1 MWKLIT
7 RAMVVAAASVA
18 TNSACGAIKSA
29 YKNFD
34 TKVIPKKGSVLYCDL
49 TGSFLEHSGIYVG
62 DNRIVHLNGKG
73 EIEAVS
79 PAAFLSPFALQDIY
93 VSCMEN
99 SAVGSERVAT
109 RALSMVG
116 EKRSYNLMLD
126 NCHQFT
132 TGCLTEDFENSS
144 NLLTFLK
151 MQAKDTLGADTW
163 HLWDR

>member
-1 MWKLIT
+1 MSPSIIL
-7 RAMVVAAASVA
+7 RYAAAA
-18 TNSACGAIKSA
+18 TATVIACGVTKSA

-34 TKVIPKKGSVLYCDL
+34 TKVMPKKGSVLYCDL

-79 PAAFLSPFALQDIY
+79 PAEFLSLFALQDIY

-99 SAVGSERVAT
+99 SAVGSEHVAN
-109 RALSMVG
+109 RALSIVG

-132 TGCLTEDFENSS
+132 TGCLTGNFENSS

>member
-18 TNSACGAIKSA
+18 TNSACGAVKSA

-34 TKVIPKKGSVLYCDL
+34 TKVMPKKGSVLYCDL
-49 TGSFLEHSGIYVG
+49 SFGIAEHSDIYVG
-62 DNRIVHLNGKG
+62 DNRIVHINGKG
-73 EIEAVS
+73 EIEVVS

-116 EKRSYNLMLD
+116 KKRNYNLVMN

>member
-7 RAMVVAAASVA
+7 RAMVVAAASIA
-18 TNSACGAIKSA
+18 TNSACDAVKSA
-29 YKNFD
+29 FKNTD
-34 TKVIPKKGSVLYCDL
+34 TKVTPQKGSVLYCDL
-49 TGSFLEHSGIYVG
+49 SFIIAEHSGIYVG

-79 PAAFLSPFALQDIY
+79 PAEFLSLFALQDIY

-99 SAVGSERVAT
+99 SAVGSERVANH
-109 RALSMVG
+109 ALSMVG
-116 EKRSYNLMLD
+116 KKRNYNLVMN

-132 TGCLTEDFENSS
+132 TGCLTGNFENSS
-144 NLLTFLK
+144 KLLTFLK

>member
-1 MWKLIT
+1 MLPSIILRYT
-7 RAMVVAAASVA
+7 AVA
-18 TNSACGAIKSA
+18 TATAIACGVAKSA

-34 TKVIPKKGSVLYCDL
+34 TKVTPQKGSVLYCDL
-49 TGSFLEHSGIYVG
+49 SFGIAEHSGIYVC

-73 EIEAVS
+73 EIEVVS

-99 SAVGSERVAT
+99 NAVGSERVANH
-109 RALSMVG
+109 ALSMVG
-116 EKRSYNLMLD
+116 KKRNYNFVMN

-144 NLLTFLK
+144 KLLTFLK
-151 MQAKDTLGADTW
+151 MQAEKTLNTDTW
-163 HLWDR
+163 SLWDR

>member
-1 MWKLIT
+1 MNV
-7 RAMVVAAASVA
+7 APVVV
-18 TNSACGAIKSA
+18 NSICGIIKST

-34 TKVIPKKGSVLYCDL
+34 TKVMPEKGSVLYCDL
-49 TGSFLEHSGIYVG
+49 SFGIAEHSDIYVG

-79 PAAFLSPFALQDIY
+79 PAAFLSPFVLQDIY

-116 EKRSYNLMLD
+116 KKRNYNLVMN

>member
-18 TNSACGAIKSA
+18 TNSACGAVKSA
-29 YKNFD
+29 FKNTD
-34 TKVIPKKGSVLYCDL
+34 TKVTPQKGSVLYCDL

-73 EIEAVS
+73 EIEVVS

-99 SAVGSERVAT
+99 SAVGSERVANH
-109 RALSMVG
+109 ALSMVG
-116 EKRSYNLMLD
+116 KKRNYNFVMN

>member
-18 TNSACGAIKSA
+18 TNSACGAVKSA

-73 EIEAVS
+73 EIEVVS

-99 SAVGSERVAT
+99 SAVGSSTWQIVP
-109 RALSMVG
+109 
-116 EKRSYNLMLD
+116 
-126 NCHQFT
+126 
-132 TGCLTEDFENSS
+132 CL
-144 NLLTFLK
+144 
-151 MQAKDTLGADTW
+151 
-163 HLWDR
+163 

>member
-18 TNSACGAIKSA
+18 TNSACGAVKSA
-29 YKNFD
+29 FKNTD
-34 TKVIPKKGSVLYCDL
+34 TKVMPKKGSVLYCDL

-116 EKRSYNLMLD
+116 KKRNYNFVMN

-144 NLLTFLK
+144 KLLTFLK

>member
-1 MWKLIT
+1 M
-7 RAMVVAAASVA
+7 
-18 TNSACGAIKSA
+18 
-29 YKNFD
+29 
-34 TKVIPKKGSVLYCDL
+34 PKKGSVLYCDL
-49 TGSFLEHSGIYVG
+49 SFGIAEHSDIYVG
-62 DNRIVHLNGKG
+62 DNRIVHINGKG
-73 EIEAVS
+73 EIEVVS

-99 SAVGSERVAT
+99 SAVGSERVANH
-109 RALSMVG
+109 ALSMAG
-116 EKRSYNLMLD
+116 KKRNYNLVMN

>member
-1 MWKLIT
+1 MNV
-7 RAMVVAAASVA
+7 APVVV
-18 TNSACGAIKSA
+18 NSICGIIKST

-34 TKVIPKKGSVLYCDL
+34 TKVMPKKGSVLYCDL
-49 TGSFLEHSGIYVG
+49 SFGIAEHSGIYVG

-99 SAVGSERVAT
+99 SAVGSERVANH
-109 RALSMVG
+109 ALSMVG
-116 EKRSYNLMLD
+116 KKRNYNFVMN
-126 NCHQFT
+126 NCQQFT
-132 TGCLTEDFENSS
+132 TGCLTGNFENSS

>member
-1 MWKLIT
+1 MRKAIART
-7 RAMVVAAASVA
+7 IIMNVAPVVVNSICGIIKA
-18 TNSACGAIKSA
+18 T

-34 TKVIPKKGSVLYCDL
+34 TKVMPEKGSVLYCDL
-49 TGSFLEHSGIYVG
+49 SFGIAEHSGIYVG

-79 PAAFLSPFALQDIY
+79 PAEFLSLFALQDIY

-99 SAVGSERVAT
+99 SAVGSERVANH
-109 RALSMVG
+109 ALSMVG
-116 EKRSYNLMLD
+116 KKRNYNFVMN

-144 NLLTFLK
+144 KLLTFLK

>member
-18 TNSACGAIKSA
+18 TNSACGVVKSA

-34 TKVIPKKGSVLYCDL
+34 TKVMPKKGSVLYCDL

-79 PAAFLSPFALQDIY
+79 PAEFLSPFALQDIY
-93 VSCMEN
+93 VSCMGN

-116 EKRSYNLMLD
+116 KKRNYNLVMN

-132 TGCLTEDFENSS
+132 TGCLTGNFENSS

>member
-18 TNSACGAIKSA
+18 TNSACGAVKSA

-34 TKVIPKKGSVLYCDL
+34 TKVMPKKGSVLYCDL

-73 EIEAVS
+73 EIEVVS

-99 SAVGSERVAT
+99 SAVGSERVANH
-109 RALSMVG
+109 AMSIVG

-132 TGCLTEDFENSS
+132 TGCLTGNIEKSKNY
-144 NLLTFLK
+144 LWMLK
-151 MQAKDTLGADTW
+151 MQAERT
-163 HLWDR
+163 

>member
-1 MWKLIT
+1 M
-7 RAMVVAAASVA
+7 
-18 TNSACGAIKSA
+18 
-29 YKNFD
+29 
-34 TKVIPKKGSVLYCDL
+34 PEKGSVLYCDL
-49 TGSFLEHSGIYVG
+49 SFGIAEHSDIYVG

-79 PAAFLSPFALQDIY
+79 PAAFLSPFVLQDIY

-116 EKRSYNLMLD
+116 KKRNYNLVMN

-132 TGCLTEDFENSS
+132 TGCLTGNFENSS

>member
-18 TNSACGAIKSA
+18 TNSACGAVKSA

-34 TKVIPKKGSVLYCDL
+34 TKVMPKKGSVLYCDL
-49 TGSFLEHSGIYVG
+49 TGSFLEHSDIYVG

-73 EIEAVS
+73 EIEIVS

-93 VSCMEN
+93 VSCMGN
-99 SAVGSERVAT
+99 SAVGSERVANH
-109 RALSMVG
+109 ALSMVG
-116 EKRSYNLMLD
+116 KKRNYNLVMN

-132 TGCLTEDFENSS
+132 TGCLTGNFENSS
-144 NLLTFLK
+144 KHLTFLK
-151 MQAKDTLGADTW
+151 MQAEKTLNTDTW
-163 HLWDR
+163 SLWDR

>member
-1 MWKLIT
+1 M
-7 RAMVVAAASVA
+7 
-18 TNSACGAIKSA
+18 
-29 YKNFD
+29 
-34 TKVIPKKGSVLYCDL
+34 PKKGSVLYCDL

-79 PAAFLSPFALQDIY
+79 PAEFLSPFALQDIY

-99 SAVGSERVAT
+99 SAVDSERVANH
-109 RALSMVG
+109 ALSMIG
-116 EKRSYNLMLD
+116 KKRNYNFVMN

>member
-1 MWKLIT
+1 M
-7 RAMVVAAASVA
+7 
-18 TNSACGAIKSA
+18 
-29 YKNFD
+29 
-34 TKVIPKKGSVLYCDL
+34 PEKGSVLYCDL
-49 TGSFLEHSGIYVG
+49 SFGIAEHSDIYVG

-79 PAAFLSPFALQDIY
+79 PAAFLSPFVLQDIY

-116 EKRSYNLMLD
+116 KKRNYNLVMN

>member
-18 TNSACGAIKSA
+18 TNSACGSVKSVF
-29 YKNFD
+29 KNTD
-34 TKVIPKKGSVLYCDL
+34 TKVTPQKGSVLYCDL
-49 TGSFLEHSGIYVG
+49 SFGIAEHSDIYVG

-79 PAAFLSPFALQDIY
+79 PAEFLSPFALQDIY
-93 VSCMEN
+93 VSCMGN

-116 EKRSYNLMLD
+116 KKRNYNLVMN

-132 TGCLTEDFENSS
+132 TGCLTGNFENSS
-144 NLLTFLK
+144 KLLTFLK

-163 HLWDR
+163 HLWNR

>member
-18 TNSACGAIKSA
+18 TNSACGAVKSA

-34 TKVIPKKGSVLYCDL
+34 TKVMPKKGSVLYCDL

-79 PAAFLSPFALQDIY
+79 PAEFLSLFALQDIY

-99 SAVGSERVAT
+99 SAVGSEHVAN
-109 RALSMVG
+109 RALSIVG

-132 TGCLTEDFENSS
+132 TGCLTGNFENSK
-144 NLLTFLK
+144 NFLWMLK
-151 MQAKDTLGADTW
+151 MQAEKTLNADTW
-163 HLWDR
+163 NLWDR

>member
-1 MWKLIT
+1 M
-7 RAMVVAAASVA
+7 
-18 TNSACGAIKSA
+18 
-29 YKNFD
+29 
-34 TKVIPKKGSVLYCDL
+34 PEKGSVLYCDL
-49 TGSFLEHSGIYVG
+49 SFGIAEHSDIYVG

-73 EIEAVS
+73 EIAVVS

-99 SAVGSERVAT
+99 SAVGSERAANH
-109 RALSMVG
+109 ALSMVG
-116 EKRSYNLMLD
+116 KKRNYNLVMN

-132 TGCLTEDFENSS
+132 TGSLTGNFENSS
-144 NLLTFLK
+144 KHLTFLK

>member
-1 MWKLIT
+1 M
-7 RAMVVAAASVA
+7 
-18 TNSACGAIKSA
+18 
-29 YKNFD
+29 
-34 TKVIPKKGSVLYCDL
+34 PEKGSVLYCDL
-49 TGSFLEHSGIYVG
+49 SFGIAEHSDIYVG

-79 PAAFLSPFALQDIY
+79 PAAFLSPFVLQDIY

-116 EKRSYNLMLD
+116 KKRNYNLAMN

>member
-1 MWKLIT
+1 M
-7 RAMVVAAASVA
+7 
-18 TNSACGAIKSA
+18 
-29 YKNFD
+29 
-34 TKVIPKKGSVLYCDL
+34 PEKGSVLYCDL

-79 PAAFLSPFALQDIY
+79 PAEFLSPFALQDIY

-99 SAVGSERVAT
+99 SAVGSERVANH
-109 RALSMVG
+109 ALSMVG
-116 EKRSYNLMLD
+116 KKRNYNFVMN

>member
-1 MWKLIT
+1 M
-7 RAMVVAAASVA
+7 
-18 TNSACGAIKSA
+18 
-29 YKNFD
+29 
-34 TKVIPKKGSVLYCDL
+34 PKKGSVLYCDL

-79 PAAFLSPFALQDIY
+79 PAEFLSPFALQDIY

-116 EKRSYNLMLD
+116 KKRNYNLVMN

-132 TGCLTEDFENSS
+132 TGCLTGNFENSS

>member
-18 TNSACGAIKSA
+18 TNSACGAVKST

-34 TKVIPKKGSVLYCDL
+34 TKVTPKKGSVLYCDL

-99 SAVGSERVAT
+99 SAVGSERVAN
-109 RALSMVG
+109 RALSIVG

-132 TGCLTEDFENSS
+132 TGCLTGNFENSK
-144 NLLTFLK
+144 NFLWMLE
-151 MQAKDTLGADTW
+151 MQAEKTLNADTW
-163 HLWDR
+163 NLWDR

>member
-1 MWKLIT
+1 MLPSIIL
-7 RAMVVAAASVA
+7 RYAAAA
-18 TNSACGAIKSA
+18 TATAIACGVAKSA

-34 TKVIPKKGSVLYCDL
+34 TKVMPKKGSVLYCDL
-49 TGSFLEHSGIYVG
+49 SFGIAEHSGIYVG

-73 EIEAVS
+73 EIEVVS

-99 SAVGSERVAT
+99 SAVGSERVANH
-109 RALSMVG
+109 ALSMVG
-116 EKRSYNLMLD
+116 KKRNYNFVMN